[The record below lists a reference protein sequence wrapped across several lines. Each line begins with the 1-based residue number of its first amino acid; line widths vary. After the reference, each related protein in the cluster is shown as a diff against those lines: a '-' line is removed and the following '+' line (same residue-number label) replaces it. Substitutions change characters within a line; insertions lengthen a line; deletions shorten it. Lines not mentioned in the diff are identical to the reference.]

1 MNRID
6 VAEAHPAAPSFCTS
20 SLHPC
25 LTYKVAKNW
34 VSGICI
40 SGNRV
45 IGEPLVRICK
55 TFDPILHRI
64 DVAEAHPAAPSFR
77 TSSLHQWQK
86 IGLVGYASV
95 EISLLG
101 DPLYEFVMVLT
112 PLRIE

>member
-6 VAEAHPAAPSFCTS
+6 VAEAHPAAPSFRTS

-34 VSGICI
+34 VSGICV

-45 IGEPLVRICK
+45 IGGPLVRICNG
-55 TFDPILHRI
+55 FDPITNRI

-101 DPLYEFVMVLT
+101 NPLYEFVKLLT
-112 PLRIE
+112 PFYIG